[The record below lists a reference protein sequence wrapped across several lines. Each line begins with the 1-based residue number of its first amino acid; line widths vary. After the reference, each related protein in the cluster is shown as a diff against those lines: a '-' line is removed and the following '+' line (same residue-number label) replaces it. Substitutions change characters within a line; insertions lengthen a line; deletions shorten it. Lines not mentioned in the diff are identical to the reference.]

1 MSEKNDYRPAAA
13 PLLSW
18 DIFMNGYQRKVDLAS
33 DFNQLNKLSISKKW
47 VNEWDIESKLFRQ
60 GKVIIVTDH
69 LLRIVYSSSNVF
81 EMNAYTSDEL
91 QGRSPKMFQGPG
103 TSTESILKIREAI
116 NSLKP
121 IEITVL
127 NYKKTGQPYYCHVQ
141 EYPVFNKNRELSH
154 FIAFENPATEPSV

>member
-1 MSEKNDYRPAAA
+1 MPEQNDPRPAAA

-18 DIFMNGYQRKVDLAS
+18 DIFMEGYQRKVDLAN
-33 DFNQLNKLSISKKW
+33 DFNLLNKLSISKKW

-69 LLRIVYSSSNVF
+69 LLRIVYSSSNVY

-91 QGRSPKMFQGPG
+91 KGKSPKIFQGPG
-103 TSTESILKIREAI
+103 TSIESLSKIREAI

-121 IEITVL
+121 IEITLL
-127 NYKKTGQPYYCHVQ
+127 NYKKNGKPYYCHVE

-154 FIAFENPATEPSV
+154 FIAFEKLAADPSV